1 MEFTMS
7 RDEKH
12 PQRIIV
18 TGEGIEMVYY
28 EAKTTDGKLSGM
40 IKRTRGEVE
49 GTHFTYDDWNWYWK
63 KSGRGGY
70 KDKEKKLAMIKE
82 ADTFLYLKGFIYL
95 KK

>member
-7 RDEKH
+7 RDENH

-18 TGEGIEMVYY
+18 TGKDIEMIYY
-28 EAKTTDGKLSGM
+28 EGKVGDGLVKRSSGA
-40 IKRTRGEVE
+40 VE
-49 GTHFTYDDWNWYWK
+49 GTLFVCDDWNWYWK

-70 KDKEKKLAMIKE
+70 KDKEYKWQAIKM
-82 ADTFLYLKGFIYL
+82 ADQFIYDQGFDFW